1 MADLP
6 LYIYILFGSTLLTT
20 IIWFHYAVRSKPFL
34 FVMIGWTIIQ
44 ALIALSGIY
53 QDTESMPPNMALYG
67 VFPTLLAM
75 IFVFLTKK
83 GRAFMDRINLKTL
96 TYFHSIRLP
105 VEIVLALLFYYG
117 SVSVYMTFE
126 GTNFDIFSGATAALM
141 AYFAYRKTGSRKTLL
156 LMWNILCLLLL
167 LNVVTTS
174 VLTLPS
180 PFQKIFLEQEAFAVL
195 HFPFSLL
202 PTVIVPLVLFAHLVA
217 IRRLTLKSKK

>member
-83 GRAFMDRINLKTL
+83 GKAFKKVGGKGCVGGIADGPQHITL
-96 TYFHSIRLP
+96 DF
-105 VEIVLALLFYYG
+105 
-117 SVSVYMTFE
+117 
-126 GTNFDIFSGATAALM
+126 
-141 AYFAYRKTGSRKTLL
+141 
-156 LMWNILCLLLL
+156 
-167 LNVVTTS
+167 
-174 VLTLPS
+174 
-180 PFQKIFLEQEAFAVL
+180 
-195 HFPFSLL
+195 
-202 PTVIVPLVLFAHLVA
+202 
-217 IRRLTLKSKK
+217 

>member
-1 MADLP
+1 
-6 LYIYILFGSTLLTT
+6 
-20 IIWFHYAVRSKPFL
+20 
-34 FVMIGWTIIQ
+34 
-44 ALIALSGIY
+44 
-53 QDTESMPPNMALYG
+53 MALYG

-117 SVSVYMTFE
+117 LVSVYMTFE

-156 LMWNILCLLLL
+156 LIWNILCLLLL
-167 LNVVTTS
+167 LNVVTAA

-180 PFQKIFLEQEAFAVL
+180 PFQTIHLEQEAFAVL

>member
-1 MADLP
+1 
-6 LYIYILFGSTLLTT
+6 
-20 IIWFHYAVRSKPFL
+20 
-34 FVMIGWTIIQ
+34 MIGWTIIQ
-44 ALIALSGIY
+44 AGIALSGIY